1 LRKRYPWLDEKEFT
15 RSGGYAQMKNP
26 EPLQFVGPKDLRTL
40 LERPHGVTVSI
51 YHPTKRVAVEPE
63 ENSLH
68 LKNLLGRARELLTDS
83 GMRGPDASKLLNP
96 AAGLLS
102 DNNFWLH
109 QLEGLAIFLDEQGM
123 TFFRLPEEGPEGVWV
138 LDAPLI
144 KPLLSSVFPE
154 ARFYLLALSQNELRL
169 LHCSRDHAEEIDLS
183 RYDIPR
189 SLDESLKYDDL
200 DESELQHHLTTGPGR
215 GPIGEHTGS
224 EDRKHGFH
232 GHGESGEGHKTQV
245 RGHFLNVTRGLDKVL
260 GDEGIPLVLSG
271 VEWIQAMYRDVSSY
285 RPILEEHIEGN
296 PDGLSI
302 EKLHRNAIGII
313 EKHRLREID
322 SWKDDFGAYLARG
335 TGTTDLEEIL
345 RAAYEGRIAR
355 LFILRGAETWGK
367 YDLSNQTVEVQH
379 EPQFGDHDLFDLAAQ
394 QTILTDGQALLL
406 EKEHMPTDAPAAAM
420 FRW

>member
-1 LRKRYPWLDEKEFT
+1 
-15 RSGGYAQMKNP
+15 MKNA
-26 EPLQFVGPKDLRTL
+26 EPLQFVSPKDLRSL
-40 LERPHGVTVSI
+40 LERPNGITVSI

-68 LKNLLGRARELLTDS
+68 LKNLLGRAKELLS
-83 GMRGPDASKLLNP
+83 NSSLRGPAASKLLDP
-96 AAGLLS
+96 ASALLS
-102 DNNFWLH
+102 DNDFWLH
-109 QLEGLAIFLDEQGM
+109 QLEGLAVFLDEQRM
-123 TFFRLPEEGPEGVWV
+123 TVFRLSEDVPEGVWV
-138 LDAPLI
+138 LDAPFI
-144 KPLLSSVFPE
+144 KPLLASVFPA

-189 SLDESLKYDDL
+189 SLEESLKYDDL
-200 DESELQHHLTTGPGR
+200 DGPELQHHPTTGPGR

-245 RGHFLNVTRGLDKVL
+245 RGHFLNVTRKLDKIL
-260 GDEGIPLVLSG
+260 GDEGIPLVLCG
-271 VEWIQAMYRDVSSY
+271 VDWIQAMYRDVSSY
-285 RPILEEHIEGN
+285 RPILHEHIEGN

-302 EKLHRNAIGII
+302 EEVHEKAIGII

-322 SWKDDFGAYLARG
+322 AWKEEFGAYLAQG
-335 TGTTDLEEIL
+335 TGATDLEEIL
-345 RAAYEGRIAR
+345 RASFEGRIAR

-367 YDLSNQTVEVQH
+367 YDLTKQAVQIKR

-394 QTILTDGQALLL
+394 QTILTDGHALLL